1 MVTGKKQILKAIDE
15 LPEDAKAED
24 ALEKIILLMKIQ
36 KGLEQANSGQLVT
49 QEEAR
54 KRMANWVK

>member
-1 MVTGKKQILKAIDE
+1 MVTGKEQILKAMDE

-36 KGLEQANSGQLVT
+36 KGIEQANSGQLVT